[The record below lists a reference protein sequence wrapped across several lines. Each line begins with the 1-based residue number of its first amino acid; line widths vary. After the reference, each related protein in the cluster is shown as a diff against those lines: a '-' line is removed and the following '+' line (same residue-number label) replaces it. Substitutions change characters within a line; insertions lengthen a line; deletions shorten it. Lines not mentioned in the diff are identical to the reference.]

1 MIIPRKQ
8 TSLAINGDTKSLKV
22 VEHPSGW
29 TTERILWIVTPLRL
43 PGWSILFQSTHTRES
58 TLKHLLLK
66 LLLQR
71 INKNESQVFT
81 MLVVALPEEQY
92 EILELIL
99 SNQSKIQKVLTR
111 LLQLLVQYKFLGI
124 TDPEREFKSY
134 VPEMFI
140 FKMWTLETRVPP
152 KRYIGVGY
160 NDHGTLSTAPSWK
173 DQQTD
178 HGEVSPRLSVMLF
191 SLRMI
196 FNDPL
201 YRIPPSGSHIRLTSS
216 KQSETGRK

>member
-1 MIIPRKQ
+1 LIIPRKQ
-8 TSLAINGDTKSLKV
+8 TSLAISGVTKSLTV

-29 TTERILWIVTPLRL
+29 TTERILWIVTPRRL

-66 LLLQR
+66 LILQR
-71 INKNESQVFT
+71 INKNEAQVLT

-99 SNQSKIQKVLTR
+99 SNQQQIQNVQTR
-111 LLQLLVQYKFLGI
+111 LLDLLSEYEFLGI
-124 TDPEREFKSY
+124 KDPRREFHSY

-178 HGEVSPRLSVMLF
+178 HGDVSPRLSVMLF

-196 FNDPL
+196 FEYPL
-201 YRIPPSGSHIRLTSS
+201 YRIPPSGSSIRLTSS
-216 KQSETGRK
+216 KQSETGRT

>member
-1 MIIPRKQ
+1 LIIPRKQ
-8 TSLAINGDTKSLKV
+8 TSLAISGVTKSLTV

-66 LLLQR
+66 LIFQR
-71 INKNESQVFT
+71 INKNEAQVLT
-81 MLVVALPEEQY
+81 MLVIALPQEQY

-99 SNQSKIQKVLTR
+99 SNQQKIQNVRER
-111 LLQLLVQYKFLGI
+111 LLELLSQHEFLGI
-124 TDPEREFKSY
+124 KDPRREFHSF
-134 VPEMFI
+134 VPEMYI

-178 HGEVSPRLSVMLF
+178 HGDVSPRLSVMLF

-196 FNDPL
+196 FDNPL
-201 YRIPPSGSHIRLTSS
+201 YRVPPSRSSIRLKSS
-216 KQSETGRK
+216 NQSETGRK

>member
-1 MIIPRKQ
+1 MIIPKRK
-8 TSLAINGDTKSLKV
+8 TLAAINGDTKSLAV

-43 PGWSILFQSTHTRES
+43 PGWSILFQSTHTRER
-58 TLKHLLLK
+58 TLRHLLLK
-66 LLLQR
+66 LILQR
-71 INKNESQVFT
+71 INKNEAQVLT

-99 SNQSKIQKVLTR
+99 SNQSKIQNVQLR
-111 LLQLLVQYKFLGI
+111 LLQLLVENEFLGI
-124 TDPEREFKSY
+124 KDPVREFHSY
-134 VPEMFI
+134 VPELYV

-178 HGEVSPRLSVMLF
+178 HGEVSPRLSAMSF
-191 SLRMI
+191 SLKMI
-196 FNDPL
+196 FDNPL
-201 YRIPPSGSHIRLTSS
+201 YRNPPSGGSVRLKSS
-216 KQSETGRK
+216 KQSETGRR